1 MGGSSLEHVFT
12 PSVEE
17 IEEGVMELEYDCAMD
32 KYFGKGKK
40 VVKEGL
46 LSGVFS
52 CENIA
57 RKVESDWNMVYVARV
72 EGNCDTGEV
81 VWKFQM
87 KEGVEVGKVKLL
99 VGSTCYESGVVSWQ
113 LCSQTTCL
121 VPTAGQM
128 LDTEQLTGSKEIKL
142 SARLEGGVG
151 ELAWQHTQLFR

>member
-1 MGGSSLEHVFT
+1 MEHVFT

-17 IEEGVMELEYDCAMD
+17 IQEGVMELEYDCAED

-52 CENIA
+52 SENIA

-87 KEGVEVGKVKLL
+87 KEGVEVGKVELL

-121 VPTAGQM
+121 VPTAGHM
-128 LDTEQLTGSKEIKL
+128 LYTEQLPGTKEIKL
-142 SARLEGGVG
+142 SARLEGKLGS
-151 ELAWQHTQLFR
+151 